1 MEITVLGSCANQ
13 ISDREGVSLLVENF
27 DDNLLIDCGPGIVA
41 ALGRARRKASD
52 INHVL
57 LTHVHGDHISG
68 FAYFIWN
75 RNFER
80 MGTQPAQDIHVYG
93 LQDSI
98 TLAKFMLEHCYPEL
112 VFPFK
117 VIYHELDV
125 SNASEAVNIGSMCLT
140 VIEATHTVPCIS
152 CVIATEDK
160 KFVYS
165 SDTLPSEKLIV
176 FAGDADILIH
186 EGMMVNQMEQLAT
199 TVKHSMASQAGKV
212 ASLVKAKQLL
222 LVHIAPGL
230 LGNEKTLLSEAAQ
243 NYRGSISIPYDGS
256 VYFV

>member
-27 DDNLLIDCGPGIVA
+27 GDNLLIDCGPGIVA
-41 ALGRARRKASD
+41 ALGRVRRKASD

-93 LQDSI
+93 LKDTI
-98 TLAKFMLEHCYPEL
+98 TLAKFMIEHCYPEL
-112 VFPFK
+112 AFPFK
-117 VIYHELDV
+117 IIYHELDV
-125 SNASEAVNIGSMCLT
+125 SNVSKVVNIGDMSLT
-140 VIEATHTVPCIS
+140 VIEAIHTVPCIS
-152 CVIATEDK
+152 CVITTDDK

-165 SDTLPSEKLIV
+165 SDTLPSEEL
-176 FAGDADILIH
+176 ALLASNADILIH
-186 EGMMVNQMEQLAT
+186 EGMMVDQMEQLAT
-199 TVKHSMASQAGKV
+199 IVKHSMASQAGHV

-222 LVHIAPGL
+222 LVHVAPGL
-230 LGNEKTLLSEAAQ
+230 LGNEKALLSEAAQ
-243 NYRGSISIPYDGS
+243 NYSGPISIPYDGS